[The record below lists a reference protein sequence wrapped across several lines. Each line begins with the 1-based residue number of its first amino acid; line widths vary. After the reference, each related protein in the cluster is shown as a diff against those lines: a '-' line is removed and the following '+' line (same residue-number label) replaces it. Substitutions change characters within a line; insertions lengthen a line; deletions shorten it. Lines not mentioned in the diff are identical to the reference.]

1 MFHQNNLQEKN
12 KKKEK
17 GEPLTEA
24 NLQMNDKNFKK
35 NEGRNEKFR
44 QSLVEGRDDT

>member
-1 MFHQNNLQEKN
+1 MIQFHQKILQEKN

-24 NLQMNDKNFKK
+24 NLQINDKSFKK
-35 NEGRNEKFR
+35 YDIGRNDKLR
-44 QSLVEGRDDT
+44 

>member
-1 MFHQNNLQEKN
+1 LQEKN

-35 NEGRNEKFR
+35 NDNNRTDKFR
-44 QSLVEGRDDT
+44 